1 MNILDLI
8 EEQTFLNAE
17 NLHQI
22 IQNMPVS
29 KKSRAIKNFL
39 QFPFNKIK
47 TDLPTVK
54 KNTTKIVYENLE
66 QFT

>member
-1 MNILDLI
+1 LD
-8 EEQTFLNAE
+8 AE

-29 KKSRAIKNFL
+29 KKSRPIKNFL